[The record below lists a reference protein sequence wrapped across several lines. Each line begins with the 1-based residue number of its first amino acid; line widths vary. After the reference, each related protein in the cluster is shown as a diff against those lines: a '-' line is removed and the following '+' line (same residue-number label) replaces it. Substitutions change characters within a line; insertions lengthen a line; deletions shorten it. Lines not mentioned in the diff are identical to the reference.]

1 MSRSGTCFTHNA
13 AEIPRLL
20 SPDPGVVKGSRALF
34 SQEDLPRPTHVTS
47 LDIWQLFV
55 VVLLE
60 TRGCISL
67 TLRTNGADY
76 DSPRSAAGEV

>member
-1 MSRSGTCFTHNA
+1 MVSSSFYSTHFSSMLRSGTCFTHNA

-60 TRGCISL
+60 TRGL
-67 TLRTNGADY
+67 ADA
-76 DSPRSAAGEV
+76 SR

>member
-1 MSRSGTCFTHNA
+1 MVSSSFYSTLFSSMSRSGTCFTHNA

-60 TRGCISL
+60 TRGL
-67 TLRTNGADY
+67 ADA
-76 DSPRSAAGEV
+76 SR